1 MKQYLDNKRDCQNQS
16 LFKPIYYI
24 KKDLKNIIRTLKN
37 SQHFHH
43 STYLKI
49 YKV

>member
-24 KKDLKNIIRTLKN
+24 KKRFENIIRTLRN
-37 SQHFHH
+37 SQHFFH
-43 STYLKI
+43 SIHLKI
-49 YKV
+49 YKE